1 MLFSSRVYTMSSEE
15 AERSR
20 QLVVVAREQISL
32 YQTLRE
38 AFTELPGVT
47 VIRDRRVAPP
57 RSPVLERRRNVRADT
72 ELRRAGYAVVK
83 VKGDASGAGHQSRPA
98 AASF

>member
-1 MLFSSRVYTMSSEE
+1 MSFDETD
-15 AERSR
+15 RSR
-20 QLVVVAREQISL
+20 QLVIVAREQISL

-57 RSPVLERRRNVRADT
+57 RSPVLERRRNARVEA
-72 ELRRAGYAVVK
+72 ELGRAGYAVVK
-83 VKGDASGAGHQSRPA
+83 VRDAAAWDRSRPA

>member
-1 MLFSSRVYTMSSEE
+1 MSVDE
-15 AERSR
+15 ADHSR
-20 QLVVVAREQISL
+20 QLVVVAREQVSL

-47 VIRDRRVAPP
+47 VIRDRRLAPP
-57 RSPVLERRRNVRADT
+57 RAPVLERRRNTRVEA
-72 ELRRAGYAVVK
+72 ELERAGYAVVK
-83 VKGDASGAGHQSRPA
+83 LRADASWGRTRPA

>member
-1 MLFSSRVYTMSSEE
+1 M
-15 AERSR
+15 
-20 QLVVVAREQISL
+20 VVAREQISL

-57 RSPVLERRRNVRADT
+57 RSPVLERRRNARVAD

-83 VKGDASGAGHQSRPA
+83 LRTDAAWGRSRPA